1 MARTKKTA
9 AEGQVEA
16 RALVDLPELEVK
28 CGEAFAADAAVI
40 ESLSVGGMADT
51 SPEAVAYA
59 KEQAAET
66 E

>member
-1 MARTKKTA
+1 MARTKKA

-16 RALVDLPELEVK
+16 RALVDLPDLEVK

-40 ESLSVGGMADT
+40 EGLVQAGSAD
-51 SPEAVAYA
+51 SHPDAVAYA